1 MIMNLILSFVR
12 SQVDN
17 LLGQATKEIDR
28 LGDEVAGGLRNALN
42 PLQNG
47 MWTGQG
53 AEKFYEEMTSVVFPE
68 IASIAT
74 GGIDFIG
81 AFQSA
86 AGIIEQADQSIAGM
100 VNSVVDMFDIF

>member
-28 LGDEVAGGLRNALN
+28 LGDEVTGGLQNALN

-68 IASIAT
+68 IAAIAT
-74 GGIDFIG
+74 GGIDFVG
-81 AFQSA
+81 AFQGA
-86 AGIIEQADQSIAGM
+86 AGIIEQADEAISGIIG
-100 VNSVVDMFDIF
+100 SVVDAFDIF

>member
-1 MIMNLILSFVR
+1 MIMNLIMSFIR

-68 IASIAT
+68 IAAIAT

-81 AFQSA
+81 AFPGA
-86 AGIIEQADQSIAGM
+86 ANIIEQADEAISGI
-100 VNSVVDMFDIF
+100 VNSVVDMFDIL